1 MYIPISRPKCWA
13 KRVRGVP
20 VDRVVWA
27 LSMHMSIINAQ
38 ILGCEEIV
46 TPILEQRSMTAQ
58 GVLSI
63 KVCTTSRKWL
73 FMACSDWLSYCNNL
87 WILTTCFSLKI
98 WHYMLHKWL
107 PYFDIIINSLFFFL
121 CHKNIIL
128 LKYMSWKNPKKT
140 ENSFKIANWKKK
152 NKWLNARQ
160 GCQSLQHKVYQC
172 FTRL

>member
-58 GVLSI
+58 VVLSI

-107 PYFDIIINSLFFFL
+107 PYFDIIINSLFFFF
-121 CHKNIIL
+121 
-128 LKYMSWKNPKKT
+128 MSQEYYSIKIYVMEKSK
-140 ENSFKIANWKKK
+140 EN
-152 NKWLNARQ
+152 RE
-160 GCQSLQHKVYQC
+160 
-172 FTRL
+172 